1 MNSREAK
8 LEAFGRLLDIMEDLR
23 AKCPWD
29 QKQTFESLRDLTI
42 EETYELGDAILDHDF
57 SEIKK
62 ELGDLLL
69 HIVFYAKLGSEVQQF
84 DIADVANEICEKLI
98 FRHPHIYGSVTVKD
112 EDEVKRNWEALKLKE
127 GKTSVLEGVPKGLP
141 ALIKAQRMQQK
152 AAGVGFDWEDKKQV
166 WDKFQE
172 ELSELEHAL
181 VSDDQDSIED
191 EFGDVL
197 FSLINYARFI
207 KVNPETAL
215 ERTNKKF
222 IQRFQYIEVQEKKSD
237 RSIEELS
244 LIEMEKYWQEAKNQT
259 SSDS

>member
-1 MNSREAK
+1 
-8 LEAFGRLLDIMEDLR
+8 
-23 AKCPWD
+23 
-29 QKQTFESLRDLTI
+29 
-42 EETYELGDAILDHDF
+42 
-57 SEIKK
+57 
-62 ELGDLLL
+62 
-69 HIVFYAKLGSEVQQF
+69 
-84 DIADVANEICEKLI
+84 
-98 FRHPHIYGSVTVKD
+98 
-112 EDEVKRNWEALKLKE
+112 
-127 GKTSVLEGVPKGLP
+127 
-141 ALIKAQRMQQK
+141 MQQK

-181 VSDDQDSIED
+181 VSDDQNSIED

-222 IQRFQYIEVQEKKSD
+222 IQRFQYIEVQAKKRD